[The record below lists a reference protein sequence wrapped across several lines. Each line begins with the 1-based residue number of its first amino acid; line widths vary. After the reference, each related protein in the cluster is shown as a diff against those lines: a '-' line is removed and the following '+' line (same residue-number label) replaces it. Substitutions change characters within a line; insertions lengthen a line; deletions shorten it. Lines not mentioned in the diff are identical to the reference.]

1 MTINKLLIDKLYM
14 MKIKLLVPIVTILVI
29 VFFASCTRE
38 TLPMQEQKKY
48 SEEYYANLR
57 AYKKTNHQ
65 LCFGWY
71 ADYSQTFSYGMH
83 FLGLPDSIDILSLWG
98 GIPDKEKEAST
109 YAEMRF
115 VQKTKGMKLVA
126 PVIVVLEGNGFPIN
140 DEGLKQYAKKLVDM
154 VYDNELDGL
163 DMDWEPASGVYLAS
177 AANFAKLVEY
187 CSERLGPKSGTD
199 KLLIVD
205 YYNHTLPTTIEPYIN
220 YLVNQAYTQG
230 TTTNSAANLQTRYDR
245 VSSWCPPHKFFVTE
259 NLGDWWQNGGS
270 PFTEANGNT
279 ISPIDGL
286 RMYSLEGM
294 ARWVPRQ
301 GTKGGWGAFY
311 FVRDYNS
318 NPAYKYMRRGIQ
330 VVNPA
335 VL

>member
-1 MTINKLLIDKLYM
+1 MKAKL
-14 MKIKLLVPIVTILVI
+14 ILAFVI
-29 VFFASCTRE
+29 IGVLSFVSCKRE
-38 TLPMQEQKKY
+38 PLSLQPLNNY

-57 AYKKTNHQ
+57 AYKKSDHQ

-83 FLGLPDSIDILSLWG
+83 FLGLPDSMDIISLWG
-98 GIPDKEKEAST
+98 GIPDKEKSPQT
-109 YAEMRF
+109 YEEMRF
-115 VQKTKGMKLVA
+115 VQRVKGMRLVT
-126 PVIVVLEGNGFPIN
+126 PVIVELEGNNFPID
-140 DEGLKQYAKKLVDM
+140 DEGLKMYAKKLVDV
-154 VYDNELDGL
+154 VYDNDLDGL
-163 DMDWEPASGVYLAS
+163 DIDWEPRSGTYLNS

-230 TTTNSAANLQTRYDR
+230 TTTNSATNLQTRYDR

-259 NLGDWWQNGGS
+259 NIGDWWQNGGS
-270 PFTEANGNT
+270 PFTEADGNT
-279 ISPIDGL
+279 ISPVDGA

-294 ARWVPRQ
+294 ARWNPKQ

-318 NPAYKYMRRGIQ
+318 NPPYKYIRRGIQ
-330 VVNPA
+330 AVNPA
-335 VL
+335 VR